1 MAPHPASSRF
11 DMTAIDLSLAR
22 SLDAFRLADVVFRPE
37 TVEDAAA
44 IDAIHDVTFGPG
56 RYARTAFRIRE
67 GHAADGPTSL
77 VAAHRGDVI
86 GSVRLTAIAVG
97 ETPALLL
104 GPLAVLPALKNLGV
118 GKALMRLSMEAAR
131 QRGHRLVVLVGDLP
145 YYQPFGFG
153 PVPAGRVVLPG
164 PVDPARLLW
173 AELMPGASG
182 GVGGLV
188 RATGP
193 AA

>member
-1 MAPHPASSRF
+1 
-11 DMTAIDLSLAR
+11 MTAIDLSLAR
-22 SLDAFRLADVVFRPE
+22 SLDTFRLADVVFRPE
-37 TVEDAAA
+37 TIDDAAA

-77 VAAHRGDVI
+77 VAAHRGEVI

-97 ETPALLL
+97 DTPALLL

-173 AELMPGASG
+173 AELVPGAADG
-182 GVGGLV
+182 AGGLV

>member
-1 MAPHPASSRF
+1 MAPHPAFPRF

-22 SLDAFRLADVVFRPE
+22 SIDSFVLEDVVFRPE
-37 TVEDAAA
+37 AADDAAA

-56 RYARTAFRIRE
+56 RYSRTAFRLRE
-67 GHAADGPTSL
+67 GHAPDGPTSL
-77 VAAHRGDVI
+77 VAVHRGNVI

-118 GKALMRLSMEAAR
+118 GKALMRLSREAAR
-131 QRGHRLVVLVGDLP
+131 RRHHRLVVRVGDLP
-145 YYQPFGFG
+145 YYWPFGFRA
-153 PVPAGRVVLPG
+153 VPAGRLELPG

-173 AELMPGASG
+173 AELAPGAADSVAG
-182 GVGGLV
+182 PV

-193 AA
+193 AV